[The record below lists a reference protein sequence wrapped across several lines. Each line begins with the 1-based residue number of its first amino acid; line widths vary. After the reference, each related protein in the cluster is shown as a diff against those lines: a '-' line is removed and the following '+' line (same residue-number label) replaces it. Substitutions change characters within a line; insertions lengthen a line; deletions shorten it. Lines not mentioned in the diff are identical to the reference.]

1 MQEIKD
7 IDIRTRKILS
17 VTENFQKIYIAQ
29 KIGGRGLRSCQSL
42 FESRIIA
49 LEQHLHHNKERNQIL
64 NFVYNEE
71 HNNIIQVGDELPQK
85 CPKQRTTEKHRQKVY
100 KSRHKPP
107 S

>member
-7 IDIRTRKILS
+7 IDIRTRNILS
-17 VTENFQKIYIAQ
+17 VTGNFQKIYIAQ
-29 KIGGRGLRSCQSL
+29 KIGGRGLRSCQRL

-64 NFVYNEE
+64 NFVYKEE
-71 HNNIIQVGDELPQK
+71 HNIIQVGDELLQK

>member
-7 IDIRTRKILS
+7 IDIRTRNILS
-17 VTENFQKIYIAQ
+17 VTGNFQKIYIAQ
-29 KIGGRGLRSCQSL
+29 KIGGRGLRSCQRL

-64 NFVYNEE
+64 NFVDKEE
-71 HNNIIQVGDELPQK
+71 HNIIQVGDELPQK

>member
-17 VTENFQKIYIAQ
+17 VTENFQKIYIAR

-64 NFVYNEE
+64 NFVYKEE
-71 HNNIIQVGDELPQK
+71 HNIIQVGDELPK
-85 CPKQRTTEKHRQKVY
+85 RTTEKHRQKVY

>member
-7 IDIRTRKILS
+7 IDIRTRNILS
-17 VTENFQKIYIAQ
+17 VTGNFQKIYRAQ
-29 KIGGRGLRSCQSL
+29 KIGGRGLRSCQRL

-64 NFVYNEE
+64 NFVYKEE
-71 HNNIIQVGDELPQK
+71 HNIIQVGDELPQK

>member
-7 IDIRTRKILS
+7 IDVRTRKILS
-17 VTENFQKIYIAQ
+17 VTGNFQKIYIAQ
-29 KIGGRGLRSCQSL
+29 KIGGRGLRSCQRL
-42 FESRIIA
+42 IESRIIA

-64 NFVYNEE
+64 NFVYKEE
-71 HNNIIQVGDELPQK
+71 HNIIQVVDELPQK

>member
-7 IDIRTRKILS
+7 IDIRTRNILS
-17 VTENFQKIYIAQ
+17 VTGNFQKIYIAQ
-29 KIGGRGLRSCQSL
+29 KIGGRGLRSCQRL

-64 NFVYNEE
+64 NFVDKEE
-71 HNNIIQVGDELPQK
+71 HNIIQVGDELPQK
-85 CPKQRTTEKHRQKVY
+85 CPKQRTTKKHRQKVY

>member
-7 IDIRTRKILS
+7 IDIRTRNILS
-17 VTENFQKIYIAQ
+17 VTGNFQKIYIAQ
-29 KIGGRGLRSCQSL
+29 KIGGRGLRSCQRL

-64 NFVYNEE
+64 NFVYKEE
-71 HNNIIQVGDELPQK
+71 HNIIQVGDELPQK
-85 CPKQRTTEKHRQKVY
+85 TTEKHRQKVY

>member
-7 IDIRTRKILS
+7 IDIRTRNILS
-17 VTENFQKIYIAQ
+17 VTGNFQKIYIAQ
-29 KIGGRGLRSCQSL
+29 KIGGRGLRSCQRL

-64 NFVYNEE
+64 NFVYKEE
-71 HNNIIQVGDELPQK
+71 HNIQVGDELPQK